1 MDFNSTSSVSTTGM
15 RQLTEMISYL
25 TNQTVSLA
33 DGYGIMLE
41 TEGILIQESI
51 LSTGLFGKRLLLVL
65 TISNR

>member
-33 DGYGIMLE
+33 DGYGIMFE

>member
-33 DGYGIMLE
+33 DGYDIMFE

>member
-65 TISNR
+65 TISNH